1 VSFCAPPRR
10 LLRISVQLYNAPEQ
24 YVRLAEALRKEL
36 ATERAAPPT

>member
-1 VSFCAPPRR
+1 M
-10 LLRISVQLYNAPEQ
+10 QLYNAPEQ